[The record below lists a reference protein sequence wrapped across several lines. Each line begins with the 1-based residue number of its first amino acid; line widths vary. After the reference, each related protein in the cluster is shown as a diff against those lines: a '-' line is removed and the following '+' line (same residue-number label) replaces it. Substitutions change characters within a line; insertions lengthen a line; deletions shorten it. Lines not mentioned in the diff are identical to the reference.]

1 MKPDPAP
8 ETKFESAADIDP
20 KLLDTQISDFARD
33 CQQLCRG
40 VEQVIIGHHRI
51 VEMTMISML
60 AGGHVLLEGVPG
72 LGKTLLVKTLA
83 RLLDLHMSRISFTP
97 DLMPADIIGSHI
109 LLTDESGN
117 RRLQF
122 QPGPI
127 FGNLILADEI
137 NRAAPKTQSALL
149 EAMNEQTVTV
159 GREQHRLPR
168 PFFVLATQNPIE
180 MEGTF
185 PLPEAQLDR
194 FMMKLCVTNLSGD
207 DLVRVI
213 AGTPDEMTP
222 SPIFDPVR
230 LSDMQALA
238 RHVLISPEVLASA
251 ASLLEATHGE
261 SPSASS
267 RIKKYVRLGC
277 SPRSGRHL
285 LACARVVALAA
296 GRTWVARA
304 DIAALAAAVLAHRLL
319 LSYEAIADGISSAD
333 LIDEIIETS
342 RLK

>member
-1 MKPDPAP
+1 MKSEDAIHAGASTGNRPD
-8 ETKFESAADIDP
+8 TGS
-20 KLLDTQISDFARD
+20 LDAQMAQFVQDFR
-33 CQQLCRG
+33 QLCLA
-40 VEQVIIGHHRI
+40 VERVIIGHPQVVR
-51 VEMTMISML
+51 MTLLSML

-72 LGKTLLVKTLA
+72 LGKTRLVKTLA

-97 DLMPADIIGSHI
+97 DLMPADIIGTHM

-194 FMMKLCVTNLSGD
+194 FMMKLSVGKLGIEE
-207 DLVRVI
+207 LRQVI
-213 AGTPDEMTP
+213 AGVPDETDIAP
-222 SPIFDPVR
+222 LFDPAW
-230 LSDMQALA
+230 LAEMQTLA
-238 RHVLISPEVLASA
+238 GHVLVSPEVLDCA
-251 ASLLEATHGE
+251 AALLDATHPE
-261 SPSASS
+261 SSHASD
-267 RIKKYVRLGC
+267 RTKKYVRLGC

-285 LACARVVALAA
+285 LSCAKVAALAA
-296 GRTWVARA
+296 GRPYVAPV
-304 DIAALAAAVLAHRLL
+304 DIDGVAGAVLAHRLL
-319 LSYEAIADGISSAD
+319 LNYEAAAEDIRPAE
-333 LIDEIIETS
+333 LVEEILQN
-342 RLK
+342 RRRH

>member
-1 MKPDPAP
+1 M
-8 ETKFESAADIDP
+8 T
-20 KLLDTQISDFARD
+20 
-33 CQQLCRG
+33 
-40 VEQVIIGHHRI
+40 I
-51 VEMTMISML
+51 VSML

-83 RLLDLHMSRISFTP
+83 RLLDLQMSRISFTP

-207 DLVRVI
+207 DLMQVI
-213 AGTPDEMTP
+213 AGVPDEMTP

-277 SPRSGRHL
+277 SPRSGRQL

-304 DIAALAAAVLAHRLL
+304 DIAALAASVLAHRLL
-319 LSYEAIADGISSAD
+319 LSYEAIADGISAAD